1 MEKKKIGIITIHT
14 DFNYGAVLQAVA
26 TQKFFEINGYDSE
39 IIDYENK
46 VISQQS
52 KICYKQ
58 GGKIKGYFIS
68 FVRNTLFGRYHY
80 YKKAVENLD
89 LYRKKSKEKYN
100 SLEELEMSP
109 YDILV
114 AGSDQIWN
122 PLISGELDPVFLL
135 DFGKEKKKISVAT
148 SMGSYTLSD
157 SERRKFN
164 YTLEDFEFI
173 SVRENHAKRQLQ
185 PLVKKD
191 IKVLLD
197 PTLLLDK
204 NAWWNNLGKN
214 SKYSLKKERYIVTY
228 FVGGNKNKYRQKIKE
243 YADKLQL
250 PVWTIQYSNYYW
262 KESNKKILGAS
273 IADFIA
279 LIKNADLV
287 LTDSFHGVAFSVNL
301 GIDFVAL
308 TNTENPIR
316 VKEFLTKIELEE
328 RIDMSSD
335 TYTSIDYEDVS
346 RKIEL
351 MRKDSAEWLLNAIQ

>member
-1 MEKKKIGIITIHT
+1 M
-14 DFNYGAVLQAVA
+14 
-26 TQKFFEINGYDSE
+26 
-39 IIDYENK
+39 
-46 VISQQS
+46 
-52 KICYKQ
+52 
-58 GGKIKGYFIS
+58 
-68 FVRNTLFGRYHY
+68 
-80 YKKAVENLD
+80 
-89 LYRKKSKEKYN
+89 
-100 SLEELEMSP
+100 
-109 YDILV
+109 
-114 AGSDQIWN
+114 
-122 PLISGELDPVFLL
+122 
-135 DFGKEKKKISVAT
+135 
-148 SMGSYTLSD
+148 
-157 SERRKFN
+157 
-164 YTLEDFEFI
+164 
-173 SVRENHAKRQLQ
+173 
-185 PLVKKD
+185 
-191 IKVLLD
+191 
-197 PTLLLDK
+197 
-204 NAWWNNLGKN
+204 
-214 SKYSLKKERYIVTY
+214 
-228 FVGGNKNKYRQKIKE
+228 GGNKNKYRQKIKE

-250 PVWTIQYSNYYW
+250 PVLTIQYSNYYW